1 MKISTITV
9 ARFLLIISV
18 AFGLFSWWQ
27 TIIHVGD
34 ESYTFL
40 NYKNGKYHAWVHAF
54 RESFYDIGI
63 MTIFVLILFGKRDWR
78 TVSTWKIAFV
88 LMFFYYVPSWV
99 GGLFY
104 PQLKFPNMTATAV
117 HLAMIMP
124 AFLALFISKKEF
136 YK

>member
-1 MKISTITV
+1 MGTSNLSI
-9 ARFLLIISV
+9 ARFLLVISI

-40 NYKNGKYHAWVHAF
+40 TYRYGKYHAWVHAF
-54 RESFYDIGI
+54 REAFYDIGI
-63 MTIFVLILFGKRDWR
+63 MAIFAMILFGNASWR
-78 TVSTWKIAFV
+78 TVATWKLAFV

-99 GGLFY
+99 GGLIY
-104 PQLKFPNMTATAV
+104 PQLKFPNITATLV
-117 HLAMIMP
+117 HVGMIVP